1 MGMSMID
8 FYSCT
13 PLQFKAIYGAW
24 AEAQSTAL
32 RQQWEQS
39 RMVCMCML
47 QPYSKK
53 RLQPR
58 DVMKFPWDKK
68 EQEEAERKQLTPRK
82 DLSREELMQ
91 RYRAAVAA
99 AGR

>member
-1 MGMSMID
+1 
-8 FYSCT
+8 
-13 PLQFKAIYGAW
+13 
-24 AEAQSTAL
+24 
-32 RQQWEQS
+32 
-39 RMVCMCML
+39 ML

-58 DVMKFPWDKK
+58 DVMKFPWDKE
-68 EQEEAERKQLTPRK
+68 EQEEAERKQRTPRE